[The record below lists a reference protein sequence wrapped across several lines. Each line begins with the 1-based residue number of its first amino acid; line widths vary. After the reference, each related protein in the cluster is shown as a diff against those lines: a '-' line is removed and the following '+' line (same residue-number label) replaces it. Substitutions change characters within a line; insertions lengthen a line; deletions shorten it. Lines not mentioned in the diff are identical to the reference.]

1 MNTSNTQNTTST
13 PSAADAR
20 ALLGHADDVSRQA
33 ASFSLAW
40 LSYIALCAGG
50 AVTAVGLAYANVTDA
65 GAFPAWIAGLTWI
78 IVGAVFTAGAT
89 VSSPPAR
96 RGLNARW
103 GVMMALWVILWAVV
117 AFLNSQFTLGLGIAV
132 SSGFMALAILGPLWE
147 IVAVRTGV
155 K

>member
-1 MNTSNTQNTTST
+1 MNTSNTPNTTST

-20 ALLGHADDVSRQA
+20 ALLDRADGVSRQA
-33 ASFSLAW
+33 AGFSLAW
-40 LSYIALCAGG
+40 LCYIALCAGG
-50 AVTAVGLAYANVTDA
+50 AVTAVGLAYANVADA
-65 GAFPAWIAGLTWI
+65 DALPAWMAGLTWI
-78 IVGAVFTAGAT
+78 IVGAVFTVSASI
-89 VSSPPAR
+89 SSPPNR

-103 GVMMALWVILWAVV
+103 GIMMALWVVLWGVV

-147 IVAVRTGV
+147 IVAVRKGV